1 MNHALVIARR
11 EIRDRS
17 RLFVLAA
24 ALAFIPFI
32 ASLMPGA
39 RGYQSD
45 IIAMGGAILGIALGV
60 GTAITLGNTT
70 IGRELSERRLSFY
83 FAKPLS
89 PAALWTGK
97 AAAALLSSL
106 ACFLIVVLP
115 ALLAVR
121 DTWSGGFF
129 NAPAI
134 LLAGIIGIV
143 VLFFVS
149 HAVSTII
156 RSRSPLIALDVAA
169 LALAVGAVYL
179 ILRPV
184 ALTGSIKHTVA
195 LLLVILGSML
205 VLLVVV
211 PVKQLATGRTDARRG
226 HAAFSRMWW
235 PALAVVIAAVGIYSA
250 WLVRPAVTDISYVQ
264 DLRRAPAGDWV
275 AVSGQTR
282 HRGRLAASFVMNTA
296 TGETVRLPQTL
307 WWGSTFSHDG
317 RAVAWIRPASLK
329 LNGQYLLHVR
339 RLDQGR
345 VYDTGIRLSHDAF
358 VLSDDA
364 SRLAILQKKILSVYD
379 IATGRLVASAATE
392 GTTGRFFFASPDVVR
407 LYQSGGDEVIRIS
420 ELDTATRSF
429 RQTGEF
435 PKNATL
441 VGTSADGSRAYVRG
455 AIVDGRTGAT
465 IATLPE
471 WKPELPR
478 SRMLS
483 DGSVARSGFE
493 GGKAIVK
500 IFDAEGTP
508 RHELVLPGVKHTSV
522 AGDTAD
528 GKLIVLASRAVR
540 QEQKVFV
547 IDRQRGV
554 VEQVREGLA
563 GPFPAW
569 ETDPRATPFRGE
581 LASVELRSGKPV
593 LWNHDNRAEARP
605 LFPSR

>member
-39 RGYQSD
+39 RGYESD
-45 IIAMGGAILGIALGV
+45 IMAMGGAILGIALGI

-89 PAALWTGK
+89 PAALWIGK
-97 AAAALLSSL
+97 AMAALLSSL
-106 ACFLIVVLP
+106 ACFLIVLVPAFLAVRNTWNAAFFNVP
-115 ALLAVR
+115 ALL
-121 DTWSGGFF
+121 T
-129 NAPAI
+129 
-134 LLAGIIGIV
+134 AGIAGIV
-143 VLFFVS
+143 VFFFVS

-169 LALAVGAVYL
+169 LAVAVGAVYL

-184 ALTGSIKHTVA
+184 ALTGSFKHTAA
-195 LLLVILGSML
+195 LLLVVLGATL

-226 HAAFSRMWW
+226 HAAFSRAWW
-235 PALAVVIAAVGIYSA
+235 PAVAVVIAAVGIYSA

-264 DLRRAPAGDWV
+264 DLRHAPAGDWV

-317 RAVAWIRPASLK
+317 RAVAWVRPMGLMS
-329 LNGQYLLHVR
+329 NGQYLLHVR
-339 RLDQGR
+339 RLDDGR
-345 VYDTGIRLSHDAF
+345 SYDTGIQLSHDAF

-364 SRLAILQKKILSVYD
+364 TRVAILQKKILSVYD
-379 IATGRLVASAATE
+379 VATGKLLASAATPAM
-392 GTTGRFFFASPDVVR
+392 TGRFFFASSNVVR
-407 LYQSGGDEVIRIS
+407 LYQGADEVVVRVF
-420 ELDTATRSF
+420 ELDVATRSF
-429 RQTGEF
+429 KQTGEF
-435 PKNATL
+435 PKNAPF
-441 VGTSADGSRAYVRG
+441 VGTSADGSRVYVRG
-455 AIVDGRTGAT
+455 AILDGRTGAT

-483 DGSVARSGFE
+483 DGSVSRSGFD

-500 IFDAEGTP
+500 IFNADGTA

-528 GKLIVLASRAVR
+528 GKLIVLASRDVR
-540 QEQKVFV
+540 KEQKVFV
-547 IDRQRGV
+547 VDPKRGV
-554 VEQVREGLA
+554 IEQVREGLA
-563 GPFPAW
+563 GPYPAW

-581 LASVELRSGKPV
+581 LASIDVKSGKPV
-593 LWNHDNRAEARP
+593 LWNHQNRAEARP
-605 LFPSR
+605 LFR

>member
-11 EIRDRS
+11 ELRDRS

-24 ALAFIPFI
+24 AIAFIPFI

-45 IIAMGGAILGIALGV
+45 IIAMGGAILGVALGL

-97 AAAALLSSL
+97 AVAALVSSL
-106 ACFLIVVLP
+106 ACFLIVIVP
-115 ALLAVR
+115 AFLAVQK
-121 DTWSGGFF
+121 TWNAGIFF
-129 NAPAI
+129 SAPAI
-134 LLAGIIGIV
+134 LLAGVVGIV

-184 ALTGSIKHTVA
+184 ALTGSIKHTAA
-195 LLLVILGSML
+195 LLLVVLGSML

-226 HAAFSRMWW
+226 HAAFSRAWW
-235 PALAVVIAAVGIYSA
+235 PAVAVVIAAVGIYSA
-250 WLVRPAVTDISYVQ
+250 WLVRPAVTDIRYVQ

-329 LNGQYLLHVR
+329 PNGQYLLHVR
-339 RLDQGR
+339 RLDEGR
-345 VYDTGIRLSHDAF
+345 SYDTGIQLSHDAF

-364 SRLAILQKKILSVYD
+364 TRVAILQKNILSVYD
-379 IATGRLVASAATE
+379 VATGKLLASAATPVRL
-392 GTTGRFFFASPDVVR
+392 GRFFFASPNVVR
-407 LYQSGGDEVIRIS
+407 LYQSADEEVVRVS
-420 ELDTATRSF
+420 ELDIASRSF
-429 RQTGEF
+429 KQTGQF
-435 PKNATL
+435 PKHAPF
-441 VGTSADGSRAYVRG
+441 VGTSADGSRVYVRG
-455 AIVDGRTGAT
+455 AILDGRTGAT

-483 DGSVARSGFE
+483 DGSVARSGFD

-500 IFDAEGTP
+500 IFNADGTA
-508 RHELVLPGVKHTSV
+508 RHELVLPGVKHTSI

-528 GKLIVLASRAVR
+528 GKLIVLASRDVR
-540 QEQKVFV
+540 KEQKVFV
-547 IDRQRGV
+547 VDSKRGV
-554 VEQVREGLA
+554 IEQVREGLA

-581 LASVELRSGKPV
+581 LASVDVRDGKPV
-593 LWNHDNRAEARP
+593 LWKHTDRAEPRP
-605 LFPSR
+605 LF

>member
-11 EIRDRS
+11 ELRDRP

-24 ALAFIPFI
+24 AIAFIPFL

-45 IIAMGGAILGIALGV
+45 IIAMGGSILGIALGV

-70 IGRELSERRLSFY
+70 IGREISERRLSFY

-106 ACFLIVVLP
+106 ACFLIVVVP

-121 DTWSGGFF
+121 NTWSAGFF

-134 LLAGIIGIV
+134 LLAGIIGIF

-149 HAVSTII
+149 HAVSTVI

-169 LALAVGAVYL
+169 LALAAGAVYL

-184 ALTGSIKHTVA
+184 ALTGSIKHTAA
-195 LLLVILGSML
+195 LLLVILASML

-226 HAAFSRMWW
+226 HAALSRAWW
-235 PALAVVIAAVGIYSA
+235 PAVAVVIAAVGIYAA
-250 WLVRPAVTDISYVQ
+250 WLVRPALADVVYVQ

-282 HRGRLAASFVMNTA
+282 HRGRLAASFVMNA
-296 TGETVRLPQTL
+296 ASGETVRLPQTL
-307 WWGSTFSHDG
+307 WWGSTFSRDG
-317 RAVAWIRPASLK
+317 RAVAWIRPAGLRPS
-329 LNGQYLLHVR
+329 GEFLLHVR
-339 RLDQGR
+339 RLDDGR

-364 SRLAILQKKILSVYD
+364 SRVAILQKQILSVYD
-379 IATGRLVASAATE
+379 IATGKLVASAATA
-392 GTTGRFFFASPDVVR
+392 GTSGRFFFASPNVVR
-407 LYQSGGDEVIRIS
+407 LYQSGDNDVIRVS
-420 ELDTATRSF
+420 QLDTATRSF
-429 RQTGEF
+429 KQTGEF
-435 PKNATL
+435 PKNAPFI
-441 VGTSADGSRAYVRG
+441 GTSADGTRVYVRG
-455 AIVDGRTGAT
+455 AILDGRTGAA

-483 DGSVARSGFE
+483 DGSIARSGFE

-500 IFDAEGTP
+500 IFNADGTA
-508 RHELVLPGVKHTSV
+508 RHELVLPGVKQTYI

-528 GKLIVLASRAVR
+528 GKLIVPASRAVR
-540 QEQKVFV
+540 LEHKVFV
-547 IDRQRGV
+547 IDPKRGV
-554 VEQVREGLA
+554 IEQVREGLA
-563 GPFPAW
+563 GPYPSW
-569 ETDPRATPFRGE
+569 ETDPRSTPFRGE
-581 LASVELRSGKPV
+581 LASIDVKSGKPV
-593 LWNHDNRAEARP
+593 LWSHQNRAEARP
-605 LFPSR
+605 LFASG